1 MATLMQIRWKASFSA
16 SCLHAAACLEEGL
29 PIADAQLASLLEPP
43 ARALLAELAAS
54 GLQSALPLWV
64 ALAADYEN
72 NRQLVERGVARQ
84 QGAAS
89 IESENRVRLAG
100 CVADLEAAWLG
111 EWPALAEELAVRE
124 RPLREQFE
132 ARGPG
137 LLRAVER
144 LTTETLLVE
153 QAEVVLVCPVVGG
166 HGRAHPKSNRV
177 TFEAMLTH
185 SDPALPEVLRLGWLL
200 TQLNLDLPALGEA
213 PPLLGS
219 LATVPLVLAAAEQ
232 VELAVLDEMTLTRA
246 LTCWHLPAQPPETV
260 QALFTWW
267 QTYADSQTRW
277 PVALRALA
285 QMLEA

>member
-1 MATLMQIRWKASFSA
+1 MQIRWKASFSA

-72 NRQLVERGVARQ
+72 NRQLVERAVTRQ
-84 QGAAS
+84 QGAVSA
-89 IESENRVRLAG
+89 ETLTRLAG

-144 LTTETLLVE
+144 LTAETLIVE

-166 HGRAHPKSNRV
+166 HGRAHPKNNRV

-200 TQLNLDLPALGEA
+200 AQLNLDLPALGEA

-219 LATVPLVLAAAEQ
+219 LATIPLVLAAAEQ
-232 VELAVLDEMTLTRA
+232 VELAALDEMTLARA
-246 LTCWHLPAQPPETV
+246 LRCWHLPPWSDQTPEK
-260 QALFTWW
+260 LLTWW
-267 QTYADSQTRW
+267 QTYANSQTRW
-277 PVALRALA
+277 PVAVRALE